1 MEEASVVA
9 LHVNGNMTLKSDA
22 GLLTGVLLFYSGS
35 CLLDGVILA
44 LIVFRSQLFPVVW
57 PNPDCSIDLI

>member
-44 LIVFRSQLFPVVW
+44 LIVFRSQLFPVV
-57 PNPDCSIDLI
+57 